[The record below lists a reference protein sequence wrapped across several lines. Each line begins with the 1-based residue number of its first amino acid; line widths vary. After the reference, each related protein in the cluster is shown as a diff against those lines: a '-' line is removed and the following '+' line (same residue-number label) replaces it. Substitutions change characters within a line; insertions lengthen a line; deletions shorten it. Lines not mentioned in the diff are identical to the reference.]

1 MSPAMIS
8 AVTRNGEV
16 VTESIPMAALMVFL
30 LSLQGS
36 LTDDPVKLVSIMI
49 SLAAIAYNVAD
60 TIVDLDQD
68 RVQRLDQPDLHCLLQ
83 DDGSNQL
90 EFTANYIGTVFF
102 FVLCKIAT
110 LLLVL
115 THAASP
121 AWWVVGWLWG
131 EYVVFQG
138 YLFLS
143 DKMWPANVTT
153 GLDFVSAAR
162 IWVWNTFLYMT
173 TCVIPGVHARHPL
186 LVGGAAFTT
195 LTALSSLWNVAV
207 ATAVV
212 VSQATVVANA
222 TNATNV
228 TSSSSGGGGGGGGNS
243 AESPNDLG
251 PDALLAV
258 VVVAAALFLVLFAL
272 LVSRLSDKARATF
285 SSTESA
291 RECVKKEFNSFG
303 RKRWTIK
310 GKDATEDE
318 HKVDICLYF
327 HPSFLPTADV
337 RAWVE
342 ANRERWNEEKPEW
355 WTDEG
360 KREHVLAC
368 AGIAGG
374 EGQEGEEGGGRK
386 VRWRKGRGGRVRF
399 SRVYEY
405 CSPV

>member
-8 AVTRNGEV
+8 ALTRNGEV

-60 TIVDLDQD
+60 SVVDVDQD
-68 RVQRLDQPDLHCLLQ
+68 RVERLDNPDLHCLLQ

-162 IWVWNTFLYMT
+162 IWVWNTFVPYMC
-173 TCVIPGVHARHPL
+173 TCVIPVVQNRFAL

-212 VSQATVVANA
+212 VSQATAVANA

-228 TSSSSGGGGGGGGNS
+228 TSSSGGGGGGNS

-258 VVVAAALFLVLFAL
+258 VVVAAALFLALFAL

-291 RECVKKEFNSFG
+291 RECVKKKFNNFG
-303 RKRWTIK
+303 RKRWTIE

-318 HKVDICLYF
+318 YK
-327 HPSFLPTADV
+327 
-337 RAWVE
+337 
-342 ANRERWNEEKPEW
+342 
-355 WTDEG
+355 EG
-360 KREHVLAC
+360 Q
-368 AGIAGG
+368 GG
-374 EGQEGEEGGGRK
+374 EGQ
-386 VRWRKGRGGRVRF
+386 VL
-399 SRVYEY
+399 
-405 CSPV
+405 